1 MFTIKTRAA
10 TWAAAAGFTTLLLA
24 FASPLSLA
32 QAALGNVA
40 LTISPVAG
48 NVYMIQRPGGGGN
61 IGALIGDDGV
71 LLVDSL
77 FAPMTDALVA
87 AVAEVTEQP
96 IKFLINTHIHI
107 DHVGGN
113 ANLAEKGV
121 LIFSHENTRKRF
133 LDERGRFPRNGG
145 TFVPQE
151 PESARPVVTFNEQ
164 MAVHVNGE
172 DVQVLFAP
180 PAHTDGDA
188 FVYFPKADVLH
199 LGDVYRTTSY
209 PIIDRYNGGTL
220 RGTLAALDKA
230 IDLAGPATK
239 IIPGHGLEIMRRA
252 DLIEFRDMVLTIEAN
267 VLALIREG
275 KKLAEVMEARP
286 TAAFDAE
293 WTNDPGWGVDDFVPV
308 VYYELGG
315 SGRLQDR

>member
-1 MFTIKTRAA
+1 MTKLRNHFRRLTAII
-10 TWAAAAGFTTLLLA
+10 LLA
-24 FASPLSLA
+24 LPFSAFGQSGLA
-32 QAALGNVA
+32 NVK
-40 LTISPVAG
+40 LEILPVAG
-48 NVYMIQRPGGGGN
+48 DVYMIQRPGGGGN
-61 IGALIGDDGV
+61 IAALVGDDGV

-113 ANLAEKGV
+113 ANLAEQGV

-133 LDERGRFPRNGG
+133 FDERGRFPRNGG

-164 MAVHVNGE
+164 MAVHVNDE

-188 FVYFPKADVLH
+188 FVYFPSADVLH
-199 LGDVYRTTSY
+199 LGDIYRTTSY

-220 RGTLAALDKA
+220 RGTLAALDQA

-239 IIPGHGLEIMRRA
+239 IIPGHGLEITRRA

-286 TAAFDAE
+286 TAAFDAK
-293 WTNDPGWGVDDFVPV
+293 WTNDTGWGVDDFVPV

>member
-1 MFTIKTRAA
+1 MRMTKLRNYSTRLTAIV
-10 TWAAAAGFTTLLLA
+10 LLA
-24 FASPLSLA
+24 LPFSAFGQSGLA
-32 QAALGNVA
+32 NVE
-40 LTISPVAG
+40 LEILPVAG

-61 IGALIGDDGV
+61 IAALVGDDGV

-113 ANLAEKGV
+113 ANLAEQGV
-121 LIFSHENTRKRF
+121 MILSHENTRKRF
-133 LDERGRFPRNGG
+133 FDERGRFPRSGG

-151 PESARPVVTFNEQ
+151 PESARPVVTFKEQ

-188 FVYFPKADVLH
+188 FVYFPSADVLH

-230 IDLAGPATK
+230 IDLAGPATQ
-239 IIPGHGLEIMRRA
+239 IIPGHGLEIMTRT
-252 DLIEFRDMVLTIEAN
+252 DLIEFRDMVLTVEAN

-286 TAAFDAE
+286 TAAFDAK